1 MALLERLGIEPFQQA
16 FPWYGPDLQTVRDTL
31 LPPAPLEA
39 RGQRLLIDLPDG
51 GQLLAWLNRPVPTAL
66 PRALVLLV
74 HGLGGD
80 SDSPALARLTRLL
93 LASRLAVLRL
103 NLRGAGAGRGLASG
117 CYSAACAGELRPVL
131 ALARELAGHLAAGH
145 GCPLPLFGV
154 GHSLGGTI
162 LLNLCLNDGGA
173 DRASTHRGAQDGN
186 GRAVPPPPAL
196 DGLVCLSS
204 PLDLEAC
211 SQRIGAPRN
220 ALTHAWLLRRLI
232 RQVLADPEP
241 LPAAE
246 REALQGPGAVRSLRQ
261 FDHRITA
268 QRWGFGSVEDY
279 YRSAS
284 PLPKLLAGAPLPPSL
299 LLQARD
305 DPWVPSEAIERLLRR
320 NPAGGPALLLTAR
333 GGHTGFHGEGSVLG
347 RQLGSWADRL
357 VVRWLLA
364 QCGADSAVG

>member
-1 MALLERLGIEPFQQA
+1 M
-16 FPWYGPDLQTVRDTL
+16 
-31 LPPAPLEA
+31 
-39 RGQRLLIDLPDG
+39 
-51 GQLLAWLNRPVPTAL
+51 
-66 PRALVLLV
+66 
-74 HGLGGD
+74 
-80 SDSPALARLTRLL
+80 
-93 LASRLAVLRL
+93 
-103 NLRGAGAGRGLASG
+103 
-117 CYSAACAGELRPVL
+117 
-131 ALARELAGHLAAGH
+131 
-145 GCPLPLFGV
+145 LFR
-154 GHSLGGTI
+154 S
-162 LLNLCLNDGGA
+162 
-173 DRASTHRGAQDGN
+173 
-186 GRAVPPPPAL
+186 
-196 DGLVCLSS
+196 
-204 PLDLEAC
+204 
-211 SQRIGAPRN
+211 
-220 ALTHAWLLRRLI
+220 
-232 RQVLADPEP
+232 
-241 LPAAE
+241 E